1 MIETKK
7 IKSAVGI
14 EEVISTIEK
23 LSAEMETNMD
33 FILALL
39 RLSDRRAL
47 PILRSDLNQEDII
60 ALLLTILAQEQRK
73 ELAPIHWNMVFGQVW
88 SHMSEDQRNQML
100 EKVDLHLN

>member
-47 PILRSDLNQEDII
+47 PILRSDLN
-60 ALLLTILAQEQRK
+60 
-73 ELAPIHWNMVFGQVW
+73 
-88 SHMSEDQRNQML
+88 
-100 EKVDLHLN
+100 